1 MQRKTGIL
9 LVNLGT
15 PDNPYK
21 PAVRT
26 YLNEFLTDGR
36 VIDYPWLSRQLLVRG
51 IIIPF
56 RVANS
61 SKTYQEIWDKEKGS
75 PLLMHTTQ
83 LAEAVR
89 TLLDKEETPAQ
100 KYILEMAMRYQHP
113 SIEKA
118 LENLKQQHLHEIIVF
133 PLFQQYA
140 SASTGSV
147 QEKVMSIVSKW
158 LYIPDMRFISSYHNR
173 PEMIKVFADHARR
186 YDMNSYDH
194 FIFSFHG
201 LPQRQLRNSG
211 HAGYCLSKPGCCEV
225 YTQANHSCYS
235 AQCYNTARLIAEE
248 LHLARDKYTI
258 TFQSRLGKEPW
269 AEPYT
274 SETLKSY
281 AQKGMKRILVFC
293 PAFTADCLETIYEM
307 VIENNEI
314 FKEAGGEHLDLV
326 ESLNSDP
333 AWAACVK
340 QMILE
345 NVRK

>member
-1 MQRKTGIL
+1 MQIKTGVL
-9 LVNLGT
+9 LINLGT

-21 PAVRT
+21 PAVRR

-51 IIIPF
+51 IIIPL

-61 SKTYQEIWDKEKGS
+61 SKAYQEIWDRERGS
-75 PLLMHTTQ
+75 PLLRHTTE
-83 LAEAVR
+83 LAEAVQS
-89 TLLDKEETPAQ
+89 LLDKEETPEQ
-100 KYILEMAMRYQHP
+100 KYIIEMAMRYQRP
-113 SIEKA
+113 SIIKA
-118 LENLKQQHLHEIIVF
+118 LENLKEQHLHEIIVF

-158 LYIPDMRFISSYHNR
+158 LYIPDMRFIGSYHNR
-173 PEMIKVFADHARR
+173 SEMIKVFAHHARK
-186 YDMNSYDH
+186 YDVKSYDH

-201 LPQRQLRNSG
+201 LPQRQLKNSG
-211 HAGYCLSKPGCCEV
+211 HAGYCLSKPGCCEI
-225 YTQANHSCYS
+225 YSEANHSCYA
-235 AQCYNTARLIAEE
+235 AQCYDTARLIAKE
-248 LHLARDKYTI
+248 LDLARNKYTI

-274 SETLKSY
+274 FETLKQY
-281 AQKGMKRILVFC
+281 AQHGMKKILAFC

-307 VIENNEI
+307 AVENNEI
-314 FKEAGGEHLDLV
+314 FKDAGGDQLDLV

-333 AWAACVK
+333 AWAACIK
-340 QMILE
+340 EMIIE
-345 NVRK
+345 NKRN